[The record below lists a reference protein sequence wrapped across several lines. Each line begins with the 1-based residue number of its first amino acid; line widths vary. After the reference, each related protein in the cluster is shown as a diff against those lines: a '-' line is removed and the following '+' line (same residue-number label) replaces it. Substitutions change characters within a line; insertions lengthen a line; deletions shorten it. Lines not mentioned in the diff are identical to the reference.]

1 MARLRI
7 GILGVVILALAL
19 TCVGYADNSDKGI
32 GTDWDSVVN
41 RYNLIIALHVPDG
54 VTPLHVNT
62 RTDLIEVL
70 DSFQCKSREI
80 IYVNLPAIS
89 GLSLTSKSTTID
101 IVHLHEYYVCNPVWQ
116 TKFNLWADI
125 YRACSGSFH
134 WIDSVHNERVGLTD
148 LHPFITLSNTWT
160 DHYIYPN
167 QQSAR
172 ISGGGILD
180 YYLWIQGLLVY
191 YSEPVSLEVVWSI

>member
-101 IVHLHEYYVCNPVWQ
+101 IVHLHEYYVLQP
-116 TKFNLWADI
+116 
-125 YRACSGSFH
+125 
-134 WIDSVHNERVGLTD
+134 SVANKVQLVGRYL
-148 LHPFITLSNTWT
+148 P
-160 DHYIYPN
+160 
-167 QQSAR
+167 
-172 ISGGGILD
+172 GM
-180 YYLWIQGLLVY
+180 LWIVPLD
-191 YSEPVSLEVVWSI
+191 